1 MVSEMLIKDMYDVKD
16 NFEINC
22 KYDAWYKEVLNKKPI
37 QLTVIDI
44 QTMLNQDVFLDLA
57 IKMAYIKINQDFLS
71 GEMYDGQLLEVMSNL
86 SDIQI
91 SNYYKELKELVSF
104 IEKQI
109 DSYDFDDDFEKDE
122 YQNIFNKFNN
132 KVYNFSV

>member
-16 NFEINC
+16 NFVINC

-37 QLTVIDI
+37 QLTVKDI

-109 DSYDFDDDFEKDE
+109 DSYDFDDDFEKYQ

-132 KVYNFSV
+132 KVLK